1 MTTPDIQ
8 AELANLFGYR
18 EFRPYQ
24 AEVISATLAGRDS
37 FTIMPTGGGKSLCYQ
52 LPARLMDGVCVV
64 VSPLIS
70 LMKDQ
75 VDAATATGL
84 KAVAFN
90 SASSMAERERARA
103 GLLSGDLDLVY
114 VSPERLAVPEFMDL
128 LQRSRLSF
136 FAIDEAH
143 CISQWGHDFRPDYL
157 ELSRLSEIFPDTP
170 LAAFTATATER
181 VRRDIVERLALRDPL
196 LVRASFNRPN
206 LFYEITPKGKLDKQL
221 LDFLAGHEGP
231 GIIYRTTRK
240 DVEATTAFL
249 NRHGIPAQAYHAG
262 LADVERAETQ
272 EAFRQDRCPVIVA
285 TIAFGMGIDKP
296 NVRFVL
302 HGDLPK
308 NIEGYY
314 QETGRAGRDGEP
326 ATCAMFYGRK
336 DMGLLLTFARQVE
349 DEAARE
355 AALAQVYA
363 MADFTGRDTC
373 RRKGLLAY
381 FGETYPEENCGACDI
396 CTGRVQREDAT
407 VAAQKLLSAMVRT
420 GCRFGAQY
428 IIDIVLGKTTPRIM
442 GNGHDRLP
450 TFGCGGEAKADYW
463 RRVMD
468 AMLVQGFICVEGDEY
483 PTLAVTETGWEVLRN
498 GRECSLIKAAER
510 KQTREARRAERL
522 GAGGEA
528 GGRAGSAG
536 AADLDAAGLEL
547 YELLRGKRL
556 AIARAAGLPP
566 FMVFADRTLR
576 DMARQRPLT
585 PAGLLEVSGVG
596 RHKLATYGEEFLEAI
611 RDFRTAQGEDV
622 TALMQREEQ
631 ALVAANPRPRSQ
643 PDNTTGPGA
652 GAESPG
658 GVNSD
663 EDGGEAEASS
673 GRQRGDSRRETARLL
688 ARGLSIAEVVEARGL
703 KAASIL
709 RHMEELVQEEGAVFE
724 PAQFMRLERYDYA
737 RQLFRLCEDARLTP
751 VVELSQSENPVNAGQ
766 APLDF
771 DEAHLARVLLNS
783 EANRTGNGPA

>member
-1 MTTPDIQ
+1 MTTPDIY

-24 AEVISATLAGRDS
+24 AEVILATLAGRDS

-75 VDAATATGL
+75 VDAAAATGL

-114 VSPERLAVPEFMDL
+114 VSPERLGVPEFMAL
-128 LQRSRLSF
+128 LQRSKLSF

-157 ELSRLSEIFPDTP
+157 ELSRLSEVFPDTP
-170 LAAFTATATER
+170 LAAFTATATGR

-206 LFYEITPKGKLDKQL
+206 LFYEITPKGKLDRQL

-240 DVEATTAFL
+240 DVEATVAFL
-249 NRHGIPAQAYHAG
+249 NRHGIPALAYHAG
-262 LADVERAETQ
+262 LADVERAEAQ

-302 HGDLPK
+302 HCDLPK

-314 QETGRAGRDGEP
+314 QETGRAGRDNEP

-349 DEAARE
+349 DSDARE

-363 MADFTGRDTC
+363 MADFTGRDEC

-381 FGETYPEENCGACDI
+381 FGEVYPEENCGACDI
-396 CTGRVQREDAT
+396 CTGRVEREDAT
-407 VAAQKLLSAMVRT
+407 TAAQKLLSAMVRT

-428 IIDIVLGKTTPRIM
+428 IIDIVLGKATPRIM

-468 AMLVQGFICVEGDEY
+468 AMLVQGLICVEGDEY
-483 PTLAVTETGWEVLRN
+483 PTLAVTETGWEVLRG

-510 KQTREARRAERL
+510 QRTREARRAERL
-522 GAGGEA
+522 GAA
-528 GGRAGSAG
+528 GVAGRVESSGPAE
-536 AADLDAAGLEL
+536 LDAIGLEL

-556 AIARAAGLPP
+556 ALARAAGLPP

-576 DMARQRPLT
+576 DMAGQRPVT

-596 RHKLATYGEEFLEAI
+596 RHKLAVYGEEFLEAI
-611 RDFRTAQGEDV
+611 RDFRAAQGEDV
-622 TALMQREEQ
+622 VELMQREDK
-631 ALVAANPRPRSQ
+631 AFAAVNSRPRSQ
-643 PDNTTGPGA
+643 TDPISRPDTDADTD
-652 GAESPG
+652 AESPG
-658 GVNSD
+658 GGED
-663 EDGGEAEASS
+663 ENSS

-688 ARGLSIAEVVEARGL
+688 ARGLSLAEVMEARGL
-703 KAASIL
+703 KAGSIL
-709 RHMEELVQEEGAVFE
+709 RHMEELVQEENAWFE

-737 RQLFRLCEDARLTP
+737 RRLFNLCEDARLTP
-751 VVELSQSENPVNAGQ
+751 VVELSQTENPVNAGQ
-766 APLDF
+766 TPLDF
-771 DEAHLARVLLNS
+771 DEARLARVLLDS
-783 EANRTGNGPA
+783 EANRPA